1 MIFAN
6 GVNYSE
12 AGALE
17 LSRVFFL
24 NKGPNTMFKEITE
37 QIFADNKY
45 ISRVIKVRDIN
56 KDGFPDIM
64 VVKTDSLKTLLKR
77 TYPKLM
83 QVSVILS

>member
-1 MIFAN
+1 
-6 GVNYSE
+6 
-12 AGALE
+12 
-17 LSRVFFL
+17 
-24 NKGPNTMFKEITE
+24 MFKEITE